1 MSAAG
6 KGLRWVAEKPLQ
18 SARLAKRGALEAVG
32 RNPMLPFHLGG
43 RVGLGM
49 LLGYYGMPWLPLL
62 ATAGDTFHAL
72 EKGHDFIDAIGH
84 GVGGT
89 LSR

>member
-1 MSAAG
+1 
-6 KGLRWVAEKPLQ
+6 
-18 SARLAKRGALEAVG
+18 
-32 RNPMLPFHLGG
+32 MLPFHLGG